1 MKNIKDKAAI
11 KQARKAL
18 KKQIKEK
25 LVIQIE
31 TLVSEF
37 GPDVSKAKKAID
49 KAAKNLAKIL
59 AAKLRPEA
67 HAAPAEPKAKKGKK
81 QPTLHQ
87 LLLQKRLRA
96 KQRKIPNLKKPF
108 N

>member
-81 QPTLHQ
+81 ATDAAPITP
-87 LLLQKRLRA
+87 A
-96 KQRKIPNLKKPF
+96 KAPASKTTKDTEPEKAI
-108 N
+108 

>member
-1 MKNIKDKAAI
+1 MKNIKDKAAT

-18 KKQIKEK
+18 KKQLKEK

-37 GPDVSKAKKAID
+37 GPDASKAKKAID

-59 AAKLRPEA
+59 AAKLSPEV
-67 HAAPAEPKAKKGKK
+67 HAAPAEHKVKKEKKTTEAASITPAKAPSKTTKDTEPEK
-81 QPTLHQ
+81 
-87 LLLQKRLRA
+87 A
-96 KQRKIPNLKKPF
+96 V
-108 N
+108 